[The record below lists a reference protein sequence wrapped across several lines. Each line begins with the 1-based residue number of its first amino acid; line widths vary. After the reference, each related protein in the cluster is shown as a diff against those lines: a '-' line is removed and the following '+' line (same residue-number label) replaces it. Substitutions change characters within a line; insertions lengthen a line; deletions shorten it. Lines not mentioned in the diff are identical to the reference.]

1 MIRKTWW
8 LAGGWLLVAVVVY
21 LSLAPQPPEVL
32 PLSAS
37 DKFKHCLAYGTLSL
51 WFCQIYMQVRQRAMV
66 VAALIALGITLE
78 FLQGWSGYRTFE
90 IADMVANGIGAV
102 LGLFLV
108 HTPLGRSLLWL
119 EKLFR

>member
-1 MIRKTWW
+1 
-8 LAGGWLLVAVVVY
+8 
-21 LSLAPQPPEVL
+21 
-32 PLSAS
+32 
-37 DKFKHCLAYGTLSL
+37 
-51 WFCQIYMQVRQRAMV
+51 MQVRQRAMV
-66 VAALIALGITLE
+66 VAALITLGITLE
-78 FLQGWSGYRTFE
+78 FIQGWSGYRTFE